1 MNETLGEHLS
11 GLSEWLLVLV
21 PMFLIA
27 YSIPTFIAIARRH
40 RFVVAIGFINGL
52 LGWTLLG
59 WLGAMI
65 WAVNRDVR
73 EPGEAAESAWLPDFL
88 NEPRLNEPGM
98 EHPLAETGATR
109 QCRYCAESIKSEAI
123 VCRHCGRDANVA
135 PGQVPAGSAVN
146 VASMEMNIEELQAL
160 LKDHEHSVEQRFA
173 QVEPATNFVATPEV
187 VEILPMEVAQQLTGW
202 KKFG

>member
-1 MNETLGEHLS
+1 MNETLGGHVA
-11 GLSEWLLVLV
+11 GIGEWLIVLG
-21 PMFLIA
+21 PLFLIA
-27 YSIPTFIAIARRH
+27 YCIPTFIAIGRRH
-40 RFVVAIGFINGL
+40 RFVTAIGFINGL

-59 WLGAMI
+59 WLAALI

-98 EHPLAETGATR
+98 DHPDAAAGATR

-123 VCRHCGRDANVA
+123 VCRYCGRDANVVAA
-135 PGQVPAGSAVN
+135 PGATGIAVN

-173 QVEPATNFVATPEV
+173 HIEPATNFVATPEV
-187 VEILPMEVAQQLTGW
+187 VEVLPVEVAQQLSGW